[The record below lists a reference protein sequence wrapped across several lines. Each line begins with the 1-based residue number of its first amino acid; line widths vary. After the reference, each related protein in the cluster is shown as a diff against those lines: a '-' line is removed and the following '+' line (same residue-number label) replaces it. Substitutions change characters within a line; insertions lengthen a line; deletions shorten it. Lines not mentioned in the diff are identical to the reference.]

1 MNFNEMSFN
10 AWRNAETYKETE
22 KVLTVYLGSY
32 LTKNSNFRAYFK
44 GLKKA
49 KLQQL
54 FGAVVVALNP
64 GCRWLMGPGYYYC
77 AKVV

>member
-1 MNFNEMSFN
+1 MLFSV
-10 AWRNAETYKETE
+10 WRNTETE
-22 KVLTVYLGSY
+22 KVLTVGSC
-32 LTKNSNFRAYFK
+32 LTINSNFRAYFK
-44 GLKKA
+44 GLIKKA

>member
-1 MNFNEMSFN
+1 MLFS
-10 AWRNAETYKETE
+10 AWRNTEAHRGTE
-22 KVLTVYLGSY
+22 KLLTVSLGSC
-32 LTKNSNFRAYFK
+32 LTINSNIRAYLK